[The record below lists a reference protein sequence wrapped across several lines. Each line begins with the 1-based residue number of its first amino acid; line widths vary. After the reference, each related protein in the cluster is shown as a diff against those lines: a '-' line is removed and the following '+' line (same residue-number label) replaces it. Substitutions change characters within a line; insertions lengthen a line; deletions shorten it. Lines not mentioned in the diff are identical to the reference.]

1 MKNRKILFFVIT
13 LILVSIAFF
22 TYNTYGKVYKKS
34 AIKEGFLY
42 LKSDDD
48 FNDLIK
54 KIAPFVKDTTNFKWV
69 ADKKKFHKIKDG
81 RYFIQKG
88 ASNNDLVNL
97 LRSGRQTPIKLT
109 FNNQN
114 SLEDLSKRISEQ
126 IETDSTSLIKS
137 FTDKQ
142 FLKKSGFT
150 KDQVLGM
157 FIPNSYQVYWNI
169 SADKLRDKMYYEYK
183 KFWNPSRLSKAKK
196 INLSPIEVTTLASIV
211 QKESAKK
218 TERPVIAGLYLNRLR
233 DGWPL
238 QSDPTVIYAIKQKY
252 GNDFTIKRVL
262 YKNIEDVKDSP
273 YNTYKIKGL
282 PPSLIAMPDISAID
296 AVLNAD
302 KNDYYYMCASV
313 SRIGY
318 HEFAKTINQ
327 HNLNVKK
334 YHRKKDKQGIKQ

>member
-1 MKNRKILFFVIT
+1 LKNKKIVFFIII
-13 LILVSIAFF
+13 LILVLIAFF
-22 TYNTYGKVYKKS
+22 AYATYSKVYKKS

-48 FNDLIK
+48 FNALTK
-54 KIAPFVKDTTNFKWV
+54 KIAPLIKDTTDFKWV
-69 ADKKKFHKIKDG
+69 AHQKKFHKIKSG

-97 LRSGRQTPIKLT
+97 LRSGRQTAIRLT

-114 SLEDLSKRISEQ
+114 SLEDLAKRISEQ

-137 FTDKQ
+137 FIDKQ
-142 FLKKSGFT
+142 FLKKIGFA
-150 KDQVLGM
+150 KEQVLGI

-169 SADKLRDKMYYEYK
+169 SAGKLRDKMYYEYK
-183 KFWNPSRLSKAKK
+183 KFWNASRLSKAKK
-196 INLSPIEVTTLASIV
+196 INLSPTEITTLASIV

-218 TERPVIAGLYLNRLR
+218 TERPIIAGLYLNRLR
-233 DGWPL
+233 DGWSL

-262 YKNIEDVKDSP
+262 YKNIEDVKNSP
-273 YNTYKIKGL
+273 YNTYKVKGL

-296 AVLNAD
+296 AVLNAN

-318 HEFAKTINQ
+318 HEFAKTIDQ